1 MAYIPQENK
10 HMFLSDIKIRD
21 LLEKGDLFI
30 TPKPAEK
37 DIRPNAI
44 RVHLCHT
51 LIKYDD
57 QTVDPGK
64 DIEIKHSTIDLTRQ
78 PYTLKPG
85 EFILGSTIESIKT
98 PRNLCGFLDGRSTL
112 ARLGLNIHITAAVTD
127 GLYEDARTITLEIQN
142 AGNMHLVLSHKMA
155 IGSLLFAELDQP
167 VGQSTHGRYKG
178 QKGATVANLKDQ
190 LT

>member
-1 MAYIPQENK
+1 MSPQ
-10 HMFLSDIKIRD
+10 
-21 LLEKGDLFI
+21 
-30 TPKPAEK
+30 PAEK

-51 LIKYDD
+51 LIKYED
-57 QTVDPGK
+57 QTIDPTK
-64 DIEIKHSTIDLTRQ
+64 DIDIKHTTIDLTHK
-78 PYTLKPG
+78 PYVLKPN

-98 PRNLCGFLDGRSTL
+98 PRNICGFLDGRSTL

-142 AGNMHLVLSHKMA
+142 ASNMHLVLSHKMP

-167 VGQSTHGRYKG
+167 VAQSTQGQYKG
-178 QKGATVANLKDQ
+178 QKGTTVANLKDQ
-190 LT
+190 FS

>member
-1 MAYIPQENK
+1 
-10 HMFLSDIKIRD
+10 MFLSDIKIRD

-142 AGNMHLVLSHKMA
+142 AGNMHLVLSHKTA
-155 IGSLLFAELDQP
+155 IGSLLFAEPDRP

>member
-1 MAYIPQENK
+1 
-10 HMFLSDIKIRD
+10 MFLSDIKIKD

-51 LIKYDD
+51 LIKYED
-57 QTVDPGK
+57 QTVDPTK
-64 DIEIKHSTIDLTRQ
+64 DIDIKHSTIDLTHQ

-85 EFILGSTIESIKT
+85 EFILGSTIESIRT

-142 AGNMHLVLSHKMA
+142 AGNMHIVLSHNMA

-167 VGQSTHGRYKG
+167 VAQSTQGRYKG
-178 QKGATVANLKDQ
+178 QQGATVANLKDQ

>member
-1 MAYIPQENK
+1 MTRILKEYT
-10 HMFLSDIKIRD
+10 HMFLSDIKIKD
-21 LLEKGDLFI
+21 LLEKGELSI

-51 LIKYDD
+51 LIKYED
-57 QTVDPGK
+57 QTVDPTK
-64 DIEIKHSTIDLTRQ
+64 DPEIQYSTINLTHQ
-78 PYTLKPG
+78 SYTLKPG

-98 PRNLCGFLDGRSTL
+98 PRDICGVLDGRSTL

-142 AGNMHLVLSHKMA
+142 AGNMHLVLSHKMP
-155 IGSLLFAELDQP
+155 IGSLLFAKLDQP
-167 VGQSTHGRYKG
+167 VGQNTQDRYKD
-178 QKGATVANLKDQ
+178 QKGATVANLKGQ
-190 LT
+190 LL

>member
-1 MAYIPQENK
+1 
-10 HMFLSDIKIRD
+10 MFLSDTKIKD
-21 LLEKGDLFI
+21 LLKKGELSI
-30 TPKPAEK
+30 TPQPAEK

-51 LIKYDD
+51 LIKYED
-57 QTVDPGK
+57 QTVDPTKGS
-64 DIEIKHSTIDLTRQ
+64 EIKHSTIDLTHE
-78 PYTLKPG
+78 PYTLTPG

-112 ARLGLNIHITAAVTD
+112 ARLGLNIHITAAFTD
-127 GLYEDARTITLEIQN
+127 GLYEDPRTITLEIQN

-167 VGQSTHGRYKG
+167 VAQSTQGRYKD